1 MVAKKQKNR
10 RNIMKI
16 KLVSPLG
23 ISESGRL
30 ARQEDTIYPQLDA
43 ISASD
48 KVFVMCDGLGGHAHG
63 EVASAVVAQALG
75 VWMNENLDF
84 STQPTALTIRK
95 AVAHAQRNLD
105 ETSSRFEET
114 RYPMGTTMALLAFG
128 SFGVVAAHIGD
139 TRIYHVRPS
148 SHEILYRSRDH
159 SLVNDLFVSGVLN
172 RAEAEASTKKN
183 VLTRA
188 MLAAPAAPQQPD
200 VAFITDIE
208 AGDYFVVCT
217 DGMTGTV
224 SDKQIKEVM
233 FNSNIT
239 DAQKVVAL
247 KMLTDNV
254 PHNHSA
260 LLLRVDEVEHEAGD
274 HLLVNTER
282 LMCDKMVRRSKM
294 TAAPVTMPPVAPS
307 ATTAVAPPAVA
318 AVEPPVAPPAQVAE
332 PAEPIEPAA
341 EEPVAAA
348 TETLEAAAET
358 QATIPPAPAANKKSS
373 NKLLWVA
380 LAALLLLGAV
390 LALLLLNNKQEEKP
404 KEQPKSEKASEPDI
418 IINNVLP
425 DEPLDTFPAEFP
437 TGSNVAVPPAP
448 RINEVPMPSA
458 RYETGS
464 NVAVPRVKE
473 SDPYPD
479 AFDNK
484 DDYKELEKSV
494 PETPAADNDVPKQQ
508 PSTPPPP
515 RKKASNDPT
524 NSNRNIAVPPPP
536 GKARTVQAP

>member
-1 MVAKKQKNR
+1 
-10 RNIMKI
+10 MKI

-23 ISESGRL
+23 ISESGSL

-43 ISASD
+43 MSASD
-48 KVFVMCDGLGGHAHG
+48 RVFVMCDGLGGHAHG

-95 AVAHAQRNLD
+95 AVAHAQHNLD
-105 ETSSRFEET
+105 ETSSRFEAT

-128 SFGVVAAHIGD
+128 SFGAVAAHIGD

-148 SHEILYRSRDH
+148 NREILYRSRDH

-208 AGDYFVVCT
+208 AGDYFIICT

-233 FNSNIT
+233 FNSQIT
-239 DAQKVVAL
+239 DAQRVVAL
-247 KMLTDNV
+247 KILTDKV

-294 TAAPVTMPPVAPS
+294 TVSPATMPSVAP
-307 ATTAVAPPAVA
+307 AVTTAVAPPVA
-318 AVEPPVAPPAQVAE
+318 AAAEPPVTPPAQVAE
-332 PAEPIEPAA
+332 PTEPIEPAA
-341 EEPVAAA
+341 EEPVVAA
-348 TETLEAAAET
+348 TETPEATLPPEPQTA
-358 QATIPPAPAANKKSS
+358 IPPAPASKKITS

-390 LALLLLNNKQEEKP
+390 IALLLLNNKQEEKP
-404 KEQPKSEKASEPDI
+404 KEQPKTEKTSEPDV
-418 IINNVLP
+418 IINNVIP

-448 RINEVPMPSA
+448 RVSEVPMPNV

-494 PETPAADNDVPKQQ
+494 PEAPAADNDVPKQPSS
-508 PSTPPPP
+508 PSTAPPPP

-524 NSNRNIAVPPPP
+524 KSNRNVAVPPPP
-536 GKARTVQAP
+536 GKTRNVQVP